1 MFGMDA
7 TELLKN
13 IRLMPVVVI
22 DDDSRAVQLAE
33 TLLEAGIGAIEIT
46 LRTEQALAAIEQVA
60 RAVPDIILGA
70 GSIRNPEQFQSIS
83 NAGAQFAV
91 SPGHSKRLL
100 EAANMPYLPGAVT
113 PSECMDL
120 LEHGYQLQKFFP
132 AEQSGGLAKIKA
144 MSAPLPEVRFCPTGG
159 ITPELAVEYLACA
172 AVACIGGSWFVPG
185 DALQAGD
192 FKTIGALSRAA
203 ALLVE

>member
-1 MFGMDA
+1 MDA
-7 TELLKN
+7 SELLQN

-22 DDDSRAVQLAE
+22 DDDSKAVQLAE
-33 TLLEAGIGAIEIT
+33 TLLAAGIGAIEIT
-46 LRTEQALAAIEQVA
+46 LRTAAALAAIEQVA

-83 NAGAQFAV
+83 DAGAHFAV

-100 EAANMPYLPGAVT
+100 EAANMPYLPGAAT
-113 PSECMDL
+113 PSECMGL
-120 LEHGYQLQKFFP
+120 LEHGYRLQKFFP

-144 MSAPLPEVRFCPTGG
+144 MSAPLPEARFCPTGG
-159 ITPELAVEYLACA
+159 ITAANARDYLACP

-185 DALQAGD
+185 DALRAGD
-192 FKTIGALSRAA
+192 FKTIAALSKEAS
-203 ALLVE
+203 LLAE